1 MWGELVS
8 RGTCFLITSGMS
20 PENLVL
26 RERKFAILLLVFGV
40 VMLIVGNR
48 RSTVRP
54 YAEYF
59 AEGAG
64 QAAGER
70 P

>member
-1 MWGELVS
+1 
-8 RGTCFLITSGMS
+8 
-20 PENLVL
+20 
-26 RERKFAILLLVFGV
+26 
-40 VMLIVGNR
+40 MLILGNR
-48 RSTVRP
+48 RSPVWP
-54 YAEYF
+54 YGERF

>member
-1 MWGELVS
+1 VGVGES
-8 RGTCFLITSGMS
+8 RH
-20 PENLVL
+20 VL
-26 RERKFAILLLVFGV
+26 RDHVGNAKPGIVLRGRKFATLLLIFGV
-40 VMLIVGNR
+40 VMLILGNR
-48 RSTVRP
+48 RRTVWP
-54 YAEYF
+54 YAERF